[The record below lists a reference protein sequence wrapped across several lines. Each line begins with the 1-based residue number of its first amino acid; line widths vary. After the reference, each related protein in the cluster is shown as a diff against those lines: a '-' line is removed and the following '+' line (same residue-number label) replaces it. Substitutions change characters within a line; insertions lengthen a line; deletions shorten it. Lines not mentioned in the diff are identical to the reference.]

1 MPPPPPPPP
10 RSATP
15 QMRLHFS
22 RAATPSRPRGRL
34 PQLSAATMIASRFA
48 ADASAFRAALLPSDI
63 ATIAL
68 SRNLFHLSWLLPLG
82 LYALFEPPG
91 PTRLFPMSIS
101 WTIRKGLP
109 RRLHNALWV
118 AGWGLFL
125 SVVLRATGG
134 LGFGLLLGGSSG
146 SLSLVAIFILLHR
159 VVDTLFHVVV
169 IVVKLRRG
177 AALGLG
183 SAQRLFE
190 GSSGLAPGTRGPRAC
205 TSRARRGPVVA
216 TDIIRVVCWEFPIG
230 AY

>member
-1 MPPPPPPPP
+1 
-10 RSATP
+10 
-15 QMRLHFS
+15 
-22 RAATPSRPRGRL
+22 
-34 PQLSAATMIASRFA
+34 MIASRFA

-134 LGFGLLLGGSSG
+134 LGLGLLLGGSSG
-146 SLSLVAIFILLHR
+146 SGSLVAIFILQM
-159 VVDTLFHVVV
+159 VVTGACATILCPLGSGRKLQDTVHWC
-169 IVVKLRRG
+169 
-177 AALGLG
+177 AALAYMVDHVFLFGLLRTPPSYVIGFWSCFALMAAAQKYTTPDATRVAMATSSAG
-183 SAQRLFE
+183 SPVAEWAFMLGEYGLFIFFLN
-190 GSSGLAPGTRGPRAC
+190 GMVRGL
-205 TSRARRGPVVA
+205 
-216 TDIIRVVCWEFPIG
+216 
-230 AY
+230 